1 MSADTSD
8 GSWASTGV
16 VTAAAPAAAAVAR
29 APAPAPAPSPM
40 DEVVLFQEPM
50 DEVEEDPCTAA
61 ATATDPPDVTDE
73 SPPPPRHLL
82 LTPDVIRLV
91 ALAAGGIDGL
101 HFCLSCKDYYSA
113 RPPVRMVIVDN
124 LVNEAD
130 DCVARDTHAPMAHI
144 VGVSAFDV
152 RHDPGSLLNPAIVDP
167 AYLKLDSNERF
178 GGLRVTRLGDDAHSC
193 GEAGAAG
200 GAGGCGG
207 QDAAAVE
214 ATPAAASD
222 GVKEGLRLRVRVPA
236 IPGQRRAEWW
246 MLHEFLDHAISAVHA
261 AEITH
266 LSLTITRGRGLARH
280 HQRGAS
286 LLPSSGE
293 AYGRRFTSLKVL
305 EVVQAELDGV
315 RFTPRLGE
323 SAAAITTLIRSTA
336 PTLRTLSLVAP
347 GFAIEHVR
355 PMLMC
360 AGPWLHH
367 LSMLIPDCASFAGDG
382 GLVLAIEGAG
392 GDGSDDDDDMDMF
405 GDMESEMA
413 EMSSDMLRNAADGL
427 CIALLEPAR
436 VLAHEPSWG
445 PNVQTRAKALR
456 TCAAALPEARWL
468 A

>member
-1 MSADTSD
+1 MAADTS
-8 GSWASTGV
+8 G
-16 VTAAAPAAAAVAR
+16 
-29 APAPAPAPSPM
+29 
-40 DEVVLFQEPM
+40 E
-50 DEVEEDPCTAA
+50 AA
-61 ATATDPPDVTDE
+61 ATATDPPDVTDD
-73 SPPPPRHLL
+73 SPPPRHLL
-82 LTPDVIRLV
+82 LAPDVIRLV

-101 HFCLSCKDYYSA
+101 HFCLSCKDYYIA

-130 DCVARDTHAPMAHI
+130 DCVARDTNAPMAHI

-178 GGLRVTRLGDDAHSC
+178 GGLRVTRLGDDARSC

-200 GAGGCGG
+200 GARGCGG
-207 QDAAAVE
+207 HDAAAVE
-214 ATPAAASD
+214 VTPAAASD

-236 IPGQRRAEWW
+236 IAGERRAEWW

-266 LSLTITRGRGLARH
+266 LSLTITRGRGLARR

-347 GFAIEHVR
+347 GFAVEHVR

-367 LSMLIPDCASFAGDG
+367 LSIFIPDSASFAGDG
-382 GLVLAIEGAG
+382 GLVLAIEGKDEG

-405 GDMESEMA
+405 GDMETEMA